1 MAGQE
6 TVLDS
11 VPDAGNTES
20 NRMWALPENLM
31 AESASTQLLQWGRGE
46 WWDMHEMGTQRT
58 ICLCV

>member
-20 NRMWALPENLM
+20 NRMWDLPENLM
-31 AESASTQLLQWGRGE
+31 AESASTQLLRCGKGE
-46 WWDMHEMGTQRT
+46 
-58 ICLCV
+58 